1 MDLLDVAPFEKAIA
15 SLEAALTRQAREPDD
30 DLLRDGCIQRFEF
43 TYELSHKTLK
53 RFLVETSASPAE
65 FDDIAFQ
72 DLIRT
77 GSERGLLLG
86 DWPRWKNYREARS
99 LTSHTYDEP
108 KARRVFELVPAFLEE
123 AQFLRDRLRERLT

>member
-1 MDLLDVAPFEKAIA
+1 MDRLDVAPFEKAIA

-108 KARRVFELVPAFLEE
+108 KARRVFALVPAFLEE

>member
-108 KARRVFELVPAFLEE
+108 KARRVFALVPAFLEE

>member
-1 MDLLDVAPFEKAIA
+1 VDRLDVAPFEKAIA